1 MNTGEKS
8 PGLTY
13 FDQEFL
19 QSPQARQVRMLAEI
33 VAPEQRFEKEGI
45 ENTIVFFGSAR
56 SVPLAESTEKLD
68 ALEEL
73 FGRLEVVSEENRA
86 ELDRARM
93 HVKLSRYYE
102 DAVKLAY
109 KFTEWSNGI
118 VQKERRFVVA
128 SGGGPG
134 MMEAANKGAADAGG
148 PSIGL
153 NISLPFEQEP
163 NRFQTSKV
171 SFEFHYFFIRKFW
184 FAYLAK
190 ALLVFPGGF
199 GTMDEMFELLTLIQT
214 GKFQKKIP
222 IILYGKEFWNDF
234 FNIDALLKWQVIG
247 EQDLDLFHIVDDVEE
262 AFELVKN
269 AITEEFL

>member
-1 MNTGEKS
+1 MNSGENA

-33 VAPEQRFEKEGI
+33 VAPEQRFAKEGV

-56 SVPLAESTEKLD
+56 SVPMAEAKDKLE
-68 ALEEL
+68 ALEEMVS
-73 FGRLEVVSEENRA
+73 RMEMVSEENQA
-86 ELDRARM
+86 QLERARM
-93 HVKLSRYYE
+93 HVKLSRYHE
-102 DAVKLAY
+102 DAIRLAY
-109 KFTEWSNGI
+109 KFTEWSNQI
-118 VQKERRFVVA
+118 VQKEKRFVVA

-163 NRFQTSKV
+163 NRFQTAKV

-214 GKFQKKIP
+214 EKLQKKIP
-222 IILYGKEFWNDF
+222 IILFGKEFWNDF
-234 FNIDALLKWQVIG
+234 FNIDALLKWQVIS
-247 EQDLDLFHIVDDVEE
+247 EKDLDLFTIVDDVDE
-262 AFELVKN
+262 AFELVKD
-269 AITEEFL
+269 ALTEEYL